1 MFAFFRPY
9 RPFYNLKPNNFYSFD
24 INTSAMKF
32 AYKFFIP
39 VVVVFLLISC
49 GGDGVDVTT
58 DDPDT
63 DELVIVTNDVLDSV
77 QSMNTNIHGKIFS
90 IPSPIQMVSLIR
102 RQNDVFNE
110 SVLTDPKNVEN
121 FTTTFKRAINMGV
134 YGADL
139 GYATIYEKNMQAV
152 SYLSSVD
159 KLSSELGISGAFDAN
174 LVQRFIDNGN
184 NQDSML
190 VIMSEGYRKGDQF
203 LKDNEQHD
211 VASLILTGGWIE
223 SLYFATTIFEKTQDQ
238 EIANRIG
245 EQKTALKTIIDLL
258 NDFNNDEAYTDLI
271 TDLNDL
277 KTDFDKIEFNYE
289 FVEPVTIAEKFQT
302 NIKSK
307 SSVQI
312 DKTILDNIVN
322 KIRSIRNE
330 LIG

>member
-1 MFAFFRPY
+1 M
-9 RPFYNLKPNNFYSFD
+9 N
-24 INTSAMKF
+24 F
-32 AYKFFIP
+32 AYKLILPIILVF
-39 VVVVFLLISC
+39 VVVSC
-49 GGDGVDVTT
+49 GGDVDIPPV
-58 DDPDT
+58 DPDA
-63 DELVIVTNDVLDSV
+63 DELVIVTNEVLDSA
-77 QSMNTNIHGKIFS
+77 QSMNTNINGKIFS
-90 IPSPIQMVSLIR
+90 IPSPIQMVSLLKS
-102 RQNDVFNE
+102 QDDVFNE

-152 SYLSSVD
+152 AYLGSVD
-159 KLSSELGISGAFDAN
+159 KLSAELGISGAFDAD
-174 LVQRFIDNGN
+174 LVSRFIENGN

-223 SLYFATTIFEKTQDQ
+223 SLYFATTIFEKTEDQ

-245 EQKTALKTIIDLL
+245 EQKTALKTIIELL
-258 NDFNNDEAYTDLI
+258 TDFNGEGTYTKLIDDLK
-271 TDLNDL
+271 DL
-277 KTDFDKIEFNYE
+277 KTDFDQIKFNYQ
-289 FVEPVTIAEKFQT
+289 FIEPVTMPDKFQT

-307 SSVQI
+307 SSVQVDAEVLNSI
-312 DKTILDNIVN
+312 ITKV
-322 KIRSIRNE
+322 SAIRNE

>member
-1 MFAFFRPY
+1 
-9 RPFYNLKPNNFYSFD
+9 
-24 INTSAMKF
+24 MKF
-32 AYKFFIP
+32 IHKFFS
-39 VVVVFLLISC
+39 FFALGGLLLAC
-49 GGDGVDVTT
+49 GGEGVDV
-58 DDPDT
+58 DT
-63 DELVIVTNDVLDSV
+63 DGPDSNELVIVTNDVLDSV
-77 QSMNTNIHGKIFS
+77 ESMNTNINGKIFS
-90 IPSPIQMVSLIR
+90 IPSPIQMVSLIKS
-102 RQNDVFNE
+102 QDDVYNE
-110 SVLTDPKNVEN
+110 AVLTDPKNVDN

-139 GYATIYEKNMQAV
+139 GYATIYEKNLQAV

-159 KLSSELGISGAFDAN
+159 KLSTDLGISGAFDAD

-223 SLYFATTIFEKTQDQ
+223 SLYFATTIFKKTKDQ

-245 EQKTALKTIIDLL
+245 EQKTGLKTILELL
-258 NDFNNDEAYTDLI
+258 EDFNADGTYTDLI
-271 TDLNDL
+271 TDLTAL
-277 KTDFDKIEFNYE
+277 QGDFDKMKFNYQYI
-289 FVEPVTIAEKFQT
+289 EPVTMPDKFQT

-307 SSVQI
+307 SSVQVDEEVLNAI
-312 DKTILDNIVN
+312 VDKVA
-322 KIRSIRNE
+322 SIRNK

>member
-1 MFAFFRPY
+1 
-9 RPFYNLKPNNFYSFD
+9 
-24 INTSAMKF
+24 MKF
-32 AYKFFIP
+32 IKKL
-39 VVVVFLLISC
+39 FLLPLGLSVLVSCSGNGDSGDSDGNDTNELAVIS
-49 GGDGVDVTT
+49 DH
-58 DDPDT
+58 
-63 DELVIVTNDVLDSV
+63 ILDST
-77 QSMNTNIHGKIFS
+77 QSMTTSINGKIFS
-90 IPSPIQMVSLIR
+90 IPSPIQMVSMLKS
-102 RQNDVFNE
+102 QDDVFNE
-110 SVLTDPKNVEN
+110 LLLTDPKKVEN

-152 SYLSSVD
+152 SFLNSVD
-159 KLSSELGISGAFDAN
+159 KLSNELGISGAFDAE

-223 SLYFATTIFEKTQDQ
+223 SLYFATSIFDKSKDQ

-245 EQKTALKTIIDLL
+245 EQKSALQTIVNLL
-258 NDFNNDEAYTDLI
+258 NDFNTEGTYTELI
-271 TDLNDL
+271 TDLTDL
-277 KTDFDKIEFNYE
+277 QEDFNEIQFNYE
-289 FVEPVTIAEKFQT
+289 YIEPVTDEDKCQT
-302 NIKSK
+302 HIKSK

-312 DKTILDNIVN
+312 EDKILNNIV
-322 KIRSIRNE
+322 KKVKAIRTE

>member
-1 MFAFFRPY
+1 M
-9 RPFYNLKPNNFYSFD
+9 N
-24 INTSAMKF
+24 F
-32 AYKFFIP
+32 AYKLILP
-39 VVVVFLLISC
+39 IILVFVIVSC
-49 GGDGVDVTT
+49 GGDVDIPPVDT
-58 DDPDT
+58 DA
-63 DELVIVTNDVLDSV
+63 DELVLVTDEVLDSA
-77 QSMNTNIHGKIFS
+77 QSMNTNINGKIFS
-90 IPSPIQMVSLIR
+90 IPSPIQMVSLLKS
-102 RQNDVFNE
+102 QDDVFNE

-152 SYLSSVD
+152 SYLGSVD
-159 KLSSELGISGAFDAN
+159 KLSAELGISGAFDAD
-174 LVQRFIDNGN
+174 LVSRFIENGN

-223 SLYFATTIFEKTQDQ
+223 SLYFATTIFEKTEDQ

-245 EQKTALKTIIDLL
+245 EQKTALKTIIELLTDFYTEGTYTKLIDDLK
-258 NDFNNDEAYTDLI
+258 
-271 TDLNDL
+271 DL
-277 KTDFDKIEFNYE
+277 KTDFDQIKFNYQYRA
-289 FVEPVTIAEKFQT
+289 PVTMPEKFQT

-307 SSVQI
+307 SSVQVDEEVLNSI
-312 DKTILDNIVN
+312 ITKVDA
-322 KIRSIRNE
+322 IRNE

>member
-1 MFAFFRPY
+1 
-9 RPFYNLKPNNFYSFD
+9 
-24 INTSAMKF
+24 MKF
-32 AYKFFIP
+32 AHKFFLPIL
-39 VVVVFLLISC
+39 FLPLLFSC
-49 GGDGVDVTT
+49 GGDGVDVST
-58 DDPDT
+58 DKPDT

-77 QSMNTNIHGKIFS
+77 QSMNTNINGKIFS
-90 IPSPIQMVSLIR
+90 IPSPIQMVSLIKS
-102 RQNDVFNE
+102 QDDVFNE
-110 SVLTDPKNVEN
+110 NVLTDPKNVEN

-139 GYATIYEKNMQAV
+139 GYATIYEKNIQAV

-159 KLSSELGISGAFDAN
+159 KLSSELGISGAFDAD

-184 NQDSML
+184 DQDSML

-223 SLYFATTIFEKTQDQ
+223 SLYFATTIFEKSQDQ

-245 EQKTALKTIIDLL
+245 EQKTGLKTIIELL
-258 NDFNNDEAYTDLI
+258 EDFNVDGTYSDLI
-271 TDLNDL
+271 VDLKDL
-277 KTDFDKIEFNYE
+277 KTDFDQIKFNYQY
-289 FVEPVTIAEKFQT
+289 VEPVTMADKFQT

-307 SSVQI
+307 SSVQV
-312 DKTILDNIVN
+312 DEAVLNAIVSKV
-322 KIRSIRNE
+322 KIIRNE

>member
-1 MFAFFRPY
+1 
-9 RPFYNLKPNNFYSFD
+9 
-24 INTSAMKF
+24 MKF
-32 AYKFFIP
+32 ALKFFLP
-39 VVVVFLLISC
+39 VFLFTALVSC
-49 GGDGVDVTT
+49 GGDSVDIDTE
-58 DDPDT
+58 DPDN
-63 DELVIVTNDVLDSV
+63 DELVVITDQTLDSA
-77 QSMNTNIHGKIFS
+77 QAMNTNINGKIFS
-90 IPSPIQMVSLIR
+90 IPSPIQMVSLLKS
-102 RQNDVFNE
+102 QDDVFNE

-159 KLSSELGISGAFDAN
+159 KLSAELGIAGAFDAD

-184 NQDSML
+184 DQDSML

-223 SLYFATTIFEKTQDQ
+223 SLYFATTIFEKTEDQ

-245 EQKTALKTIIDLL
+245 EQKTALKTIIELL
-258 NDFNNDEAYTDLI
+258 EDFNAEGTYTDLI
-271 TDLNDL
+271 TDLKDL
-277 KTDFDKIEFNYE
+277 KTDFDQIKFNYQ
-289 FVEPVTIAEKFQT
+289 FVEPVTMADKGQT

-312 DKTILDNIVN
+312 DAEVLNNIVT
-322 KIRSIRNE
+322 KVKSIRNE